1 MNKKKYFNIALIFIC
16 IISITLIGT
25 YALKLWSSTNNTE
38 LTFRIGEY
46 STNGITCK
54 TSEDITVSN
63 IGPIFDYNLD
73 GEIIPFTVV
82 AGSSNEEKL
91 YINFNIENITS
102 NLKEESFK
110 YILLSSADKTN
121 YNEVVSGNF
130 LNVNSNDTIE
140 LISNYVINKT
150 TYYKLIIYIDGN
162 MENPIS
168 MQNGSIT
175 GNLEVCSSEKFDVT
189 LNVTNGTSD
198 NNILKVP
205 SGDNAIFTITA
216 SDGYT
221 LDIESQTCEGILNSS
236 TGIYTINNITE
247 NKECNLTLK
256 QGNLDTSGANSPDL
270 VDGLIPVMYNGS
282 KWVKAD
288 SSNSNETYKWY
299 DYDNK
304 LWANAV
310 LVSKTNRNTYMAAI
324 PGREIAESDIL
335 AYYVWIPRYKYK
347 VWNINKVM
355 GTDTYNAQTTGVD
368 IVFENEKE
376 STGTISCTYSYA
388 APSANAGS
396 PNETCTGSNGDYYT
410 HPAFTFGSDNVRG
423 FWMGKFELTGS
434 SSELTILPSVYALRN
449 MFLSAYNTSVQNM
462 QKADNIYGLNTS
474 RLNTD
479 SHIITNMEWGAAAY
493 LTHSKYGR
501 CTNGSCTTVSIN
513 NCSYCKTGVGA
524 RNGNESNSTTTC
536 TSSANQYNETIG
548 ILASTTSNITGIYDM
563 SGGCYEYVM
572 GNVSNTYDSY
582 VFSGGGSA
590 FSNDW
595 YNDNNLKYLTPY
607 AYAHDYEGQTA
618 YNRSRLGDATGE
630 VILNASAT
638 WYVQE
643 ATFAYSSKPWFGRSG
658 NCEDSTHAGIF
669 SFNNIL
675 YGMSAGLYTSRAVLV
690 SLK

>member
-46 STNGITCK
+46 STSGITCK

-63 IGPIFDYNLD
+63 IGPIFDYNVD

-110 YILLSSADKTN
+110 YILLSSTDKTN

-140 LISNYVINKT
+140 LISNYVITKT

-247 NKECNLTLK
+247 NKECSLTLK
-256 QGNLDTSGANSPDL
+256 E
-270 VDGLIPVMYNGS
+270 DGPIKKGS
-282 KWVKAD
+282 LAD
-288 SSNSNETYKWY
+288 
-299 DYDNK
+299 
-304 LWANAV
+304 
-310 LVSKTNRNTYMAAI
+310 
-324 PGREIAESDIL
+324 
-335 AYYVWIPRYKYK
+335 
-347 VWNINKVM
+347 
-355 GTDTYNAQTTGVD
+355 
-368 IVFENEKE
+368 
-376 STGTISCTYSYA
+376 
-388 APSANAGS
+388 
-396 PNETCTGSNGDYYT
+396 
-410 HPAFTFGSDNVRG
+410 
-423 FWMGKFELTGS
+423 
-434 SSELTILPSVYALRN
+434 
-449 MFLSAYNTSVQNM
+449 
-462 QKADNIYGLNTS
+462 
-474 RLNTD
+474 
-479 SHIITNMEWGAAAY
+479 HIITTYTSNNAVSTRTDFSNVFTEINDKIYTTNKTEDGSTVYYYAGNTTHNWVLFGGFYWRIIRTNEDGSVRMLYSGTSHNTTIGYIGSSTFNSSSSNQMYVGYMYGTTGSLDNNRANTISSTVKQYVDNWYANNLMSNYDKYVSRTAIYCNDKSIKDGSYSSNPYFAAFKRISSGYFSPSYKCGVDYNNSLIETSQPIADKFSSSVTSGGNGQLQYPIALITADEISFIGGKIGTGSDAWYGKNSQGSDIVDGSSWWTMSPAY
-493 LTHSKYGR
+493 YS
-501 CTNGSCTTVSIN
+501 
-513 NCSYCKTGVGA
+513 
-524 RNGNESNSTTTC
+524 
-536 TSSANQYNETIG
+536 TSSSIG
-548 ILASTTSNITGIYDM
+548 NLCVIGMD
-563 SGGCYEYVM
+563 G
-572 GNVSNTYDSY
+572 
-582 VFSGGGSA
+582 FSGMSTVFTNENGKYS
-590 FSNDW
+590 
-595 YNDNNLKYLTPY
+595 LKVRPAL
-607 AYAHDYEGQTA
+607 
-618 YNRSRLGDATGE
+618 SLKSC
-630 VILNASAT
+630 VK
-638 WYVQE
+638 
-643 ATFAYSSKPWFGRSG
+643 YSSGDGTPT
-658 NCEDSTHAGIF
+658 NP
-669 SFNNIL
+669 
-675 YGMSAGLYTSRAVLV
+675 YTVTIDDDCAS
-690 SLK
+690 KEN